1 MYISNLAKYKLLHK
15 ESRKY
20 EGYRLTYLGYDF
32 LAIHSL
38 VKKGVINSV
47 GRQIGVGKES
57 DVFEVTKHPYIASH
71 VTCHKKI
78 RAWSHVIVVLN
89 DQRHFPPS
97 DLKPQVM
104 NDEGEVLA
112 LKLHRLGRTSFR
124 AVKSKRDYLQH
135 RTSFRYVCVVCSSA
149 A

>member
-57 DVFEVTKHPYIASH
+57 DVFEVTWILCA
-71 VTCHKKI
+71 
-78 RAWSHVIVVLN
+78 
-89 DQRHFPPS
+89 
-97 DLKPQVM
+97 PQVPQGS
-104 NDEGEVLA
+104 DVA
-112 LKLHRLGRTSFR
+112 KLY
-124 AVKSKRDYLQH
+124 A
-135 RTSFRYVCVVCSSA
+135 
-149 A
+149 

>member
-57 DVFEVTKHPYIASH
+57 DVFEVIEILRAPH
-71 VTCHKKI
+71 V
-78 RAWSHVIVVLN
+78 R
-89 DQRHFPPS
+89 QRS
-97 DLKPQVM
+97 GVTNM
-104 NDEGEVLA
+104 
-112 LKLHRLGRTSFR
+112 
-124 AVKSKRDYLQH
+124 
-135 RTSFRYVCVVCSSA
+135 
-149 A
+149 

>member
-57 DVFEVTKHPYIASH
+57 DVFEVSNLPLVSHSSQTLTHATLLLQIWPTLNRQSHNHELNGLCVHTAS
-71 VTCHKKI
+71 
-78 RAWSHVIVVLN
+78 S
-89 DQRHFPPS
+89 
-97 DLKPQVM
+97 
-104 NDEGEVLA
+104 
-112 LKLHRLGRTSFR
+112 SFI
-124 AVKSKRDYLQH
+124 LP
-135 RTSFRYVCVVCSSA
+135 
-149 A
+149 

>member
-57 DVFEVTKHPYIASH
+57 DVFEVSKVPMVTHSCNTSH
-71 VTCHKKI
+71 FMPDSHWVQNLLTC
-78 RAWSHVIVVLN
+78 ST
-89 DQRHFPPS
+89 S
-97 DLKPQVM
+97 
-104 NDEGEVLA
+104 
-112 LKLHRLGRTSFR
+112 LKLCGMRENKCCDC
-124 AVKSKRDYLQH
+124 AQ
-135 RTSFRYVCVVCSSA
+135 
-149 A
+149 

>member
-57 DVFEVTKHPYIASH
+57 DVFEVTTFLHVYMSH
-71 VTCHKKI
+71 VGPMLQTC
-78 RAWSHVIVVLN
+78 S
-89 DQRHFPPS
+89 
-97 DLKPQVM
+97 
-104 NDEGEVLA
+104 
-112 LKLHRLGRTSFR
+112 T
-124 AVKSKRDYLQH
+124 
-135 RTSFRYVCVVCSSA
+135 
-149 A
+149 

>member
-57 DVFEVTKHPYIASH
+57 DVFEVSKLLHHSPSCKLSRKESMLLYQAA
-71 VTCHKKI
+71 CM
-78 RAWSHVIVVLN
+78 VITAVI
-89 DQRHFPPS
+89 
-97 DLKPQVM
+97 M
-104 NDEGEVLA
+104 NE
-112 LKLHRLGRTSFR
+112 
-124 AVKSKRDYLQH
+124 
-135 RTSFRYVCVVCSSA
+135 
-149 A
+149 

>member
-57 DVFEVTKHPYIASH
+57 DVFEVSQLTLVIQARPSH
-71 VTCHKKI
+71 TQHCCCKYAPHQQ
-78 RAWSHVIVVLN
+78 A
-89 DQRHFPPS
+89 
-97 DLKPQVM
+97 
-104 NDEGEVLA
+104 
-112 LKLHRLGRTSFR
+112 
-124 AVKSKRDYLQH
+124 LQH
-135 RTSFRYVCVVCSSA
+135 S
-149 A
+149 

>member
-57 DVFEVTKHPYIASH
+57 DVFEVSKVLHHSPSYKLSH
-71 VTCHKKI
+71 KDGM
-78 RAWSHVIVVLN
+78 L
-89 DQRHFPPS
+89 
-97 DLKPQVM
+97 
-104 NDEGEVLA
+104 
-112 LKLHRLGRTSFR
+112 LHR
-124 AVKSKRDYLQH
+124 
-135 RTSFRYVCVVCSSA
+135 
-149 A
+149 

>member
-15 ESRKY
+15 ESKKY

-57 DVFEVTKHPYIASH
+57 DVFEVLANYSTDAKCRP
-71 VTCHKKI
+71 
-78 RAWSHVIVVLN
+78 VIC
-89 DQRHFPPS
+89 PS
-97 DLKPQVM
+97 NHIFAMLSCPDINAHLLLMLWGQTSM
-104 NDEGEVLA
+104 
-112 LKLHRLGRTSFR
+112 RLT
-124 AVKSKRDYLQH
+124 
-135 RTSFRYVCVVCSSA
+135 
-149 A
+149 